1 MKKIKTQ
8 GIFSPSHIIDDL
20 TYFCPTDDY
29 DIALSLKEKLYQAF
43 LDGFSASTVTNIIE
57 EDKKEWIKK
66 GLLKLKF

>member
-20 TYFCPTDDY
+20 AYFCPTDDY
-29 DIALSLKEKLYQAF
+29 DIALSLKEKIYQAF
-43 LDGFSASTVTNIIE
+43 LDGFSASTITNIIE